1 MILVRIREGDKL
13 DKISVQILT
22 PGVKSGSAVTAPGS
36 TTRGA
41 TSA

>member
-13 DKISVQILT
+13 DKILVQT
-22 PGVKSGSAVTAPGS
+22 PAPGVKSGSAVTALGP

-41 TSA
+41 TPA